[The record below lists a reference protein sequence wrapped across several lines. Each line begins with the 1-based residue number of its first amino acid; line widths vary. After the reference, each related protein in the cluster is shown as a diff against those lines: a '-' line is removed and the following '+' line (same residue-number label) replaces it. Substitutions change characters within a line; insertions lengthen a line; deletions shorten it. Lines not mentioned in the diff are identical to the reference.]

1 MKKHAVLALFLASA
15 LGFLTSCQ
23 SNSVKPSHHQTKSED
38 SAAGAESLLNNA
50 ALLTGNAKSAQLLAA
65 AGMFADL
72 GQTQRALDICAQVN
86 PTSLDDA
93 LYAKHIQIQSQSL
106 LALGNLYGAKGRL
119 EQTRL
124 EQLLPRLNA
133 KKALEL
139 RELRAE
145 PYTKLG
151 NPTQAINERI
161 ALNRVALDKTEKQ
174 LNRELI
180 WMGLM
185 ELDIDILS
193 QALISSPDPL
203 EQGWYELAVL
213 SKNNQSNI
221 NQQYNALNQ
230 WRQEWPSH
238 PANKPLPADLALI
251 DNIVNNQPQ
260 HIALLLPFSGQLAPV
275 AEAIR
280 DGFMAAYFTNVQNGG
295 TAPTISLYDVS
306 PSNISAQ
313 YDIAVS
319 AGAEVIIGPL
329 SKESTT
335 VLAQRSSLAVPT
347 LALNQIDAT
356 ASHPKALYQ
365 LGLAIEDEAQ
375 DAAERAIAD
384 NKELAM
390 IIAPQDSQGDRAI
403 QVFSAHYRELGGQVV
418 ESLRYSNERAL
429 SDLIKNAMHIN
440 ASQQRANDLRRI
452 VGKVEAEPR
461 RRQDVDCIFLVAQ
474 PREARQIKP
483 LLAYHYAGDIPI
495 YSTSSIHEDTTKLE
509 PDLNGIR
516 FSNLPW
522 FFQSSPEKKA
532 INKGNVLNTRTQRL
546 YALGVDAFYL
556 YPRLEQLNN
565 LNNANF
571 WGQTGILSLNNQQQ
585 FRRKQ
590 QWARFSR
597 GKAVPET
604 TAAPETP
611 SENVFE

>member
-1 MKKHAVLALFLASA
+1 MKKHAVLALFLASS
-15 LGFLTSCQ
+15 LGLLTSCQ
-23 SNSVKPSHHQTKSED
+23 STNVKPSKHQEKTEYTLS
-38 SAAGAESLLNNA
+38 GAESLLDNA
-50 ALLTGNAKSAQLLAA
+50 SLLTGSAKSAQRLAA
-65 AGMFADL
+65 ADMFANL
-72 GQTQRALDICAQVN
+72 GQPQRALDICAQVD

-93 LYAKHIQIQSQSL
+93 LYAKHIEIQSQSL
-106 LALGNLYGAKGRL
+106 LALDNIYGAKGRL
-119 EQTRL
+119 EQTRF
-124 EQLLPRLNA
+124 EQLLPRLSA
-133 KKALEL
+133 KKALQL

-145 PYTKLG
+145 LYSKLG
-151 NPTQAINERI
+151 SPIEAINERI

-180 WMGLM
+180 WMNLM
-185 ELDIDILS
+185 ELDIDTLV
-193 QALISSPDPL
+193 QARSNSLDPL

-251 DNIVNNQPQ
+251 DNIVNNQPK
-260 HIALLLPFSGQLAPV
+260 HIALLLPFNGQLAPV

-280 DGFMAAYFTNVQNGG
+280 DGFMAAYYTNAQNGG
-295 TAPTISLYDVS
+295 AAPSVSLYNVN
-306 PSNISAQ
+306 PNNINEQ
-313 YDIAVS
+313 YDNAVN
-319 AGAEVIIGPL
+319 AGAEVIVGPL
-329 SKESTT
+329 SKEAIAA
-335 VLAQRSSLAVPT
+335 LAQRSTLSVPT
-347 LALNQIDAT
+347 LVLNQIDSPDAP
-356 ASHPKALYQ
+356 PKALYQ

-390 IIAPQDSQGDRAI
+390 IIAPQDNQGDRAI
-403 QVFSAHYRELGGQVV
+403 QVFSARYRELGGQVV
-418 ESLRYSNERAL
+418 ESLRYSNEREL
-429 SDLIKNAMHIN
+429 SGLIQKAMHIN
-440 ASQQRANDLRRI
+440 ASQQRANEVRRI
-452 VGKVEAEPR
+452 VGKIEAEPR

-483 LLAYHYAGDIPI
+483 LLAFHYAGDIPI
-495 YSTSSIHEDTTKLE
+495 YSTSSIHEGTSKLE
-509 PDLNGIR
+509 PDLDGIR

-522 FFQSSPEKKA
+522 FFQSSPEKTA
-532 INKGNVLNTRTQRL
+532 VNKGNALNARTQRL

-571 WGQTGILSLNNQQQ
+571 WGQTGILSLNKQQQ
-585 FRRKQ
+585 FHRKQ

-597 GKAVPET
+597 GKVVPDTIAV
-604 TAAPETP
+604 ADTP
-611 SENVFE
+611 AESAME